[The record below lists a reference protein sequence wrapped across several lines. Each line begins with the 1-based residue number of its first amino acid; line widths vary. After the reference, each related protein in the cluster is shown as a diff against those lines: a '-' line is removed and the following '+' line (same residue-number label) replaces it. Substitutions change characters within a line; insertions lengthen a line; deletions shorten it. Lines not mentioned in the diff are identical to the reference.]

1 MPKSTNNSLKI
12 LKSIENTEKVA
23 KIHRLPKY
31 RQVTVTQLIVYL
43 TEYSEVLIRYRPVRV
58 TVGLHALFDMGPE

>member
-31 RQVTVTQLIVYL
+31 RQVTVTQ
-43 TEYSEVLIRYRPVRV
+43 
-58 TVGLHALFDMGPE
+58 